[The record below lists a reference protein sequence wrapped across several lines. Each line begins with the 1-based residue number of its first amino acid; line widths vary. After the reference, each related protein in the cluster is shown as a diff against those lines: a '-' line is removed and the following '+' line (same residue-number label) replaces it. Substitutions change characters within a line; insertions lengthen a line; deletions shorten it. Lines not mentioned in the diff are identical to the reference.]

1 MKKTLWYSDRCLPWR
16 IVLLGIIAF
25 TVLLCG
31 IYSPVNAK
39 DIKQKSF
46 ASPEEA
52 VKALVEAVRTNDR
65 NELLAIFGPEGKE
78 VISSGDE
85 VEDRTVRE
93 RFLKKYEEMNKLET
107 RASDEALLHM
117 GADDWIFPIPVAK
130 KDNTWFFDT
139 GEGKAEI
146 LNRRIG
152 RNELRVIE
160 ALQEYGNA
168 QREYASKDRDG
179 DGVLEFAQK
188 FGSTKGK
195 KDGLYWEVKEGEE
208 ESPFGPLAASAAKE
222 GYTKKKSGTDAPR
235 PFHGYY
241 YRVLTKQGRHAIG
254 KNFDYIVNGNMI
266 LGFAA
271 IAYPAQYG
279 NSGIMS
285 FIVNQEG
292 VVYQKDLGKNTEKI
306 AKAVKMYDPDKT
318 WKKVE

>member
-1 MKKTLWYSDRCLPWR
+1 MKKTLWYSDRSLLWR

-25 TVLLCG
+25 TVVLSG
-31 IYSPVNAK
+31 IYSPADAK
-39 DIKQKSF
+39 NIKQKSF

-52 VKALVEAVRTNDR
+52 VKALVEALRANDK

-78 VISSGDE
+78 LISSGDE
-85 VEDRTVRE
+85 DKDRANRQQSV
-93 RFLKKYEEMNKLET
+93 KKYEEMNKLESI
-107 RASDEALLHM
+107 APDEVLLHV
-117 GADDWIFPIPVAK
+117 GTDDWIFPIPVVK
-130 KDNTWFFDT
+130 KDNAWFFDT
-139 GEGKAEI
+139 EEGKAEI

-152 RNELRVIE
+152 RNELNVIE
-160 ALQEYGNA
+160 VLREYVDA

-188 FGSTKGK
+188 VRSTKGK

-208 ESPFGPLAASAAKE
+208 QSPFGPLAASAAKE
-222 GYTKKKSGTDAPR
+222 GYTKKKGDAPR

-241 YRVLTKQGRHAIG
+241 YRILTKQGKHATG
-254 KNFDYIVNGNMI
+254 ENFDYMAKDNMI

-306 AKAVKMYDPDKT
+306 AKAVKMYDPAKT

>member
-1 MKKTLWYSDRCLPWR
+1 MKKTLWYSDRCLLWR

-25 TVLLCG
+25 AILLGG
-31 IYSPVNAK
+31 IHPPVNAG

-52 VKALVEAVRTNDR
+52 IKALVEALRVNNK

-85 VEDRTVRE
+85 DMDRARRE
-93 RFLKKYEEMNKLET
+93 QFLKQYGEMNKIET
-107 RASDEALLHM
+107 IASDEVLLHV
-117 GADDWIFPIPVAK
+117 GADEWIFPIPVVK
-130 KDNTWFFDT
+130 KDNAWFFDT
-139 GEGKAEI
+139 EEGKAEI

-152 RNELRVIE
+152 RNELNVIE
-160 ALQEYGNA
+160 VLREYVDA

-188 FGSTKGK
+188 VRSTKGK

-208 ESPFGPLAASAAKE
+208 QSPFGPLAASAAKE
-222 GYTKKKSGTDAPR
+222 GYTKKKGDAPR

-241 YRVLTKQGRHAIG
+241 YRILTKQGKHATG
-254 KNFDYIVNGNMI
+254 ENFDYMAKDNMI

-292 VVYQKDLGKNTEKI
+292 VVYQKDLGKNSETI

>member
-1 MKKTLWYSDRCLPWR
+1 MKKTLWYSDRCLLWR
-16 IVLLGIIAF
+16 VALLGIIAF
-25 TVLLCG
+25 TVVLSG
-31 IYSPVNAK
+31 IHSPVNAK

-52 VKALVEAVRTNDR
+52 VKALVEALRVNDR

-85 VEDRTVRE
+85 DMDRVGRE
-93 RFLKKYEEMNKLET
+93 QFLKRYEEMNKLESI
-107 RASDEALLHM
+107 APDEVLLRV
-117 GADDWIFPIPVAK
+117 GNDDWICPIPFVK
-130 KDNTWFFDT
+130 KGNVWFFDIE
-139 GEGKAEI
+139 EGKAEI

-160 ALQEYGNA
+160 AFREYGDA

-188 FGSTKGK
+188 FGSTEGK

-208 ESPFGPLAASAAKE
+208 ESPFGPLVASAAKE
-222 GYTKKKSGTDAPR
+222 GYTKKKQDAPR

-241 YRVLTKQGRHAIG
+241 YRILTKQGKHATG
-254 KNFDYIVNGNMI
+254 GNFDYIVKGNLI

-271 IAYPAQYG
+271 IAYPARYG

-292 VVYQKDLGKNTEKI
+292 VVYQKDLGKNSEKI

>member
-1 MKKTLWYSDRCLPWR
+1 M
-16 IVLLGIIAF
+16 IAF
-25 TVLLCG
+25 TLLLSG
-31 IYSPVNAK
+31 ICSPVNAK

-52 VKALVEAVRTNDR
+52 LKALVEALRVNDR

-78 VISSGDE
+78 LISSGDE

-93 RFLKKYEEMNKLET
+93 RFLKKYEEMNKLEPI
-107 RASDEALLHM
+107 APDEVLLHM
-117 GADDWIFPIPVAK
+117 GADDWIFPIPVVK
-130 KDNTWFFDT
+130 MDNAWFFDT
-139 GEGKAEI
+139 KEGKEEI

-160 ALQEYGNA
+160 AFREYGDA

-208 ESPFGPLAASAAKE
+208 ESPFGPLVASAAKE
-222 GYTKKKSGTDAPR
+222 GFTGLTKKKGGAPV
-235 PFHGYY
+235 PYHGYY
-241 YRVLTKQGRHAIG
+241 YRILTKQGKHVTG
-254 KNFDYIVNGNMI
+254 GNFDYMANGNMI

-271 IAYPAQYG
+271 IAYPARYG